1 MKQNMKIFDSMR
13 RILVAIISLMA
24 VVGISKADD
33 RPIKFEKLP
42 SAAQQFVKTNF
53 ADNTV
58 VFVTKDDDL
67 IAPDYEVVL
76 DNGTVLQFSSAGS
89 LEKIEAFR
97 TGVPQNLVPE
107 KKNAYV
113 SANYPDAVF
122 KEYEVEKGKHEVK
135 LSNGLELTF
144 NSVFTLIEI
153 DD

>member
-1 MKQNMKIFDSMR
+1 
-13 RILVAIISLMA
+13 MA

-42 SAAQQFVKTNF
+42 AAAQQFVKTNF

-76 DNGTVLQFSSAGS
+76 DNGTVIQFSNNGQMG
-89 LEKIEAFR
+89 KIEAFR

-107 KKNAYV
+107 KINAYV

>member
-1 MKQNMKIFDSMR
+1 
-13 RILVAIISLMA
+13 MA

-42 SAAQQFVKTNF
+42 AAAQKFVKTNF

-76 DNGTVLQFSSAGS
+76 DNGTVLQFSNAGS

-107 KKNAYV
+107 KINDYV
-113 SANYPDAVF
+113 SANYPGTTYR
-122 KEYEVEKGKHEVK
+122 EYEQDRGKHEVK

-144 NSVFTLIEI
+144 NSGFTLIEI

>member
-1 MKQNMKIFDSMR
+1 MKIFDSMK

-33 RPIKFEKLP
+33 RQIKFERLP
-42 SAAQQFVKTNF
+42 AAAQKFVKTNF

-107 KKNAYV
+107 KINDYV
-113 SANYPDAVF
+113 SANYPGTTYG
-122 KEYEVEKGKHEVK
+122 EYEQDRGKHEVK

-144 NSVFTLIEI
+144 NSGFTLIEI

>member
-1 MKQNMKIFDSMR
+1 
-13 RILVAIISLMA
+13 MA

-33 RPIKFEKLP
+33 RPIKFETLP
-42 SAAQQFVKTNF
+42 AAAQKFVKTNF

-76 DNGTVLQFSSAGS
+76 DNGTVLQFSNAGS

-97 TGVPQNLVPE
+97 TGVPQNIVPE
-107 KKNAYV
+107 KINAYV